1 MAAKPKTDWK
11 EVFLA
16 ALRKSPNVSAAARK
30 AGYTRQWVYKLRQ
43 EDEEFAAAW
52 DDALAE
58 AMDEAE
64 GEIYRRAVRG
74 VVRKVFYR
82 DQIIDTVREY
92 SDTLLIFLA
101 KAHRPEVYRET
112 VRSEL
117 TGKDGGPIKHEDI
130 GDAGERIASKLAS
143 LAARIN
149 AQRNS
154 GGPSPDAH

>member
-1 MAAKPKTDWK
+1 MAMSKQASKDWR

-30 AGYTRQWVYKLRQ
+30 AGYTRQWVYALRQ
-43 EDEEFAAAW
+43 QDEEFAAAW

-58 AMDEAE
+58 AMDTAE

-74 VVRKVFYR
+74 VIKRVYYEGDKKIV
-82 DQIIDTVREY
+82 VREY

-101 KAHRPEVYRET
+101 KSHRPEVYRET
-112 VRSEL
+112 VRSEV

-130 GDAGERIASKLAS
+130 GEAGERIASKLAS

-149 AQRNS
+149 AQRDS
-154 GGPSPDAH
+154 GGPGTD

>member
-1 MAAKPKTDWK
+1 MTQPRDWRD
-11 EVFLA
+11 VFLA
-16 ALRKSPNVSAAARK
+16 ALRKSPNVAAAARK

-43 EDEEFAAAW
+43 EDEDFAAAW
-52 DDALAE
+52 DDAIGE
-58 AMDEAE
+58 AMDTAE

-82 DQIIDTVREY
+82 DQVIDTVREY

-117 TGKDGGPIKHEDI
+117 TGKDGGPIKYED
-130 GDAGERIASKLAS
+130 AAEATRRIMDKLAT
-143 LAARIN
+143 LASRTG
-149 AQRNS
+149 S
-154 GGPSPDAH
+154 S